1 MGRYGDDSAALA
13 SRWHG
18 RSDTAVALLVA
29 IRTCGVAGRRELA
42 SRLSLSERVLRQDI
56 VILQTYGLIAVT
68 AGGIS
73 VTPDGIQTIRSLEEA
88 WPRTA
93 EMWRAVEET

>member
-1 MGRYGDDSAALA
+1 METILRRLLPDGMDDLIR
-13 SRWHG
+13 RW
-18 RSDTAVALLVA
+18 RLLVA

-73 VTPDGIQTIRSLEEA
+73 VTPDGIQTIRSLA
-88 WPRTA
+88 SLAAHRRDVARSGRT
-93 EMWRAVEET
+93 